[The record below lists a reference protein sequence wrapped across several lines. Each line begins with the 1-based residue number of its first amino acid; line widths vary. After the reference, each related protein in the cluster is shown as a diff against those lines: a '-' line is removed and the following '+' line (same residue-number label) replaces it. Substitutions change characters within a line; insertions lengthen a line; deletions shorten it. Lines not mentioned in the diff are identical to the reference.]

1 MLCLCA
7 LCMMHWRWSRTIY
20 VSWPIF
26 LFLFFVLFPVIS
38 TNVCVCVR
46 TTSARSRLAIVFLQH
61 AAMHLMTI
69 LLAVNENWPWCVRG
83 LQWASVWVDK
93 FACGQHFHAFLY
105 GDTSTISW
113 CWWWYFS
120 LIGHFVDDDIVSGY
134 VLQISTWYCCWVCSL
149 TNAFQP
155 SKQFVLLQWYCIT
168 FFFQYCSVFTYHSS
182 ISSD

>member
-38 TNVCVCVR
+38 TNVCVR

-120 LIGHFVDDDIVSGY
+120 LIGHFVWLRLADLYMI
-134 VLQISTWYCCWVCSL
+134 
-149 TNAFQP
+149 
-155 SKQFVLLQWYCIT
+155 LLLGVFIDECFPTIQTICPAPMILYY